1 MPDVAVRP
9 PVLQVDRLHVNYGA
23 VRALRGVDIEVL
35 DGETVVLL
43 GANGAG
49 KTTLLSAVSNLVKPA
64 SGTISLWGKG
74 TSALL
79 PHQVA
84 ALGVAHVP
92 EGRGVFAGL
101 TVRENLLMGA
111 YHVLPAERPAREAEV
126 TELFPRLRERWGSK
140 AGNLS
145 GGEQQMLALARALV
159 SKPRLLILDEPSLGL
174 APLLALETFRAIAKI
189 KRAGVT
195 VLLVEQNA
203 RLALQIADRAW
214 VLNNGIV
221 EVSGTADEVASMGSV
236 QRAYLGVA

>member
-1 MPDVAVRP
+1 MTTGRT
-9 PVLQVDRLHVNYGA
+9 PVLQVSDLHVAYGA
-23 VRALRGVDIEVL
+23 VRALRGVDIEVRQ
-35 DGETVVLL
+35 GETVVLL

-49 KTTLLSAVSNLVKPA
+49 KTTLLSAVSNLVRPA
-64 SGTISLWGKG
+64 SGTIRLWGQE
-74 TSALL
+74 SAGLL
-79 PHQVA
+79 PHEVA

-111 YHVLPAERPAREAEV
+111 YHVPANERPAREAEV

-159 SKPRLLILDEPSLGL
+159 SEPRLLILDEPSLGL
-174 APLLALETFRAIAKI
+174 APLLARETFRAIAQI

-203 RLALQIADRAW
+203 RLALQVADRAW
-214 VLNNGIV
+214 VLNNGLV
-221 EVSGTADEVASMGSV
+221 EASGTAEEVAGMGSV